1 MKRPERSTMELGVMK
16 ATWLFLSE
24 KVILGS
30 IEKYAAYQCSWT
42 ACADLFIYYSDR

>member
-1 MKRPERSTMELGVMK
+1 MKRPERSTIESGVMK

-30 IEKYAAYQCSWT
+30 MEENAAYQCSCS
-42 ACADLFIYYSDR
+42 ACADLFVYYSDR